1 MQVSKPKYLIVG
13 RVGSAHGVKGENKI
27 ISYTDPPTN
36 ILNYLPWQLSSKGQ
50 LRSVSLEKKR
60 HDHHHIIVQFSNC
73 MDRDQAQLLTGA
85 DILIPREQLK
95 PLKKGEFY
103 QTDLIGLQVDT
114 VNGEKIGTVKDILET
129 GANDVLVIVGEKRYL
144 IPYILDSVIK
154 EIDLEK
160 QIILVDW
167 DVNF

>member
-1 MQVSKPKYLIVG
+1 MQASKPKYLIVG

-27 ISYTDPPTN
+27 ISFTDPPTN
-36 ILNYLPWQLSSKGQ
+36 ILNYLPWQLSIKGQ
-50 LRSVSLEKKR
+50 LRQASLEKKR

-73 MDRDQAQLLTGA
+73 TNRDQAQLLTGA
-85 DILIPREQLK
+85 DILIEREHLK

-103 QTDLIGLQVDT
+103 QTDLIGLQVNT
-114 VNGEKIGTVKDILET
+114 VSGDSIGIVKDIMET
-129 GANDVLVIVGEKRYL
+129 GANDVLVVTGEKRCL
-144 IPYILDSVIK
+144 IPYILESVIK